1 MATPSARAWSSA
13 EVGEMKWTWQSTAI
27 QSGPGGAVDRLQRQ
41 DERGA
46 VAVDVAS
53 DVERPGERAVAEPAD
68 HLDLHGPVRQL
79 DGEPARD
86 VRVGRGAEDEV
97 RAGVLVE
104 ARD

>member
-1 MATPSARAWSSA
+1 
-13 EVGEMKWTWQSTAI
+13 MKWTWQSTAI
-27 QSGPGGAVDRLQRQ
+27 QSGPAGPSTGSSARTSGARPRV
-41 DERGA
+41 A
-46 VAVDVAS
+46 VAF

-79 DGEPARD
+79 DGKPARD